1 MESSAVRQSAS
12 SPQSGNSRRPNNGFF
27 ANAYSSVS
35 WLSWRVLPTL
45 LGGLILRLWM
55 RHAFPPTD
63 VDTQIYGDMAKNLLL
78 HHQFATTLPGG
89 VLHPTLLRLPGYP
102 LFLAACYALFGV
114 ANDTAVLAVQ
124 ITLELFACLLLADFV
139 RRTVSLRAAWNTLWI
154 ATLCPFTAIYT
165 VSGLAESVTISAIM
179 LALWALQRHLDHANQ
194 AAQAEHA
201 PQAEQASPAQSK
213 PRPWAWLLLF
223 TAAITFAAFARPD
236 GALVA
241 IALWPALILSR
252 GPSVPLRTAL
262 RRAILCGLLALSP
275 FALWTARNWA
285 VFHVFQPLAPR
296 SASDPG
302 EPVYPGWEHW
312 TGTWCLD
319 FSCTYEVYWNGDD
332 DRLSIASL
340 PNWAFDSPEERAQTE
355 QLFADYNRTISF
367 SPAIDARFEALAQIR
382 QSHHPWRTR
391 FALPIGR
398 VLDMTFRPRV
408 ENLTID
414 IRWWEYS
421 RHHAETEFSLAYAA
435 LNLLLIVLAIAGAW
449 HRPPLWQYM
458 ALYILL
464 RSLML
469 LQVVGPEARYTLEF
483 LPFLYA
489 LAGTGLWHIFRHRP
503 IHETRVSH

>member
-1 MESSAVRQSAS
+1 MRQSGTS
-12 SPQSGNSRRPNNGFF
+12 TEFRKSQHNSGSFVAR
-27 ANAYSSVS
+27 AYSSVS

-124 ITLELFACLLLADFV
+124 ITLELIACLLLADFV

-165 VSGLAESVTISAIM
+165 VSGLAESVTVSAIM
-179 LALWALQRHLDHANQ
+179 IALWALQQHLDA
-194 AAQAEHA
+194 
-201 PQAEQASPAQSK
+201 AEQAARTPAQSN
-213 PRPWAWLLLF
+213 PHPWAWLLLF
-223 TAAITFAAFARPD
+223 TAAITFAALARPD

-262 RRAILCGLLALSP
+262 RRAILCALLAVSP
-275 FALWTARNWA
+275 FAFWAARNWA

-312 TGTWCLD
+312 TSTWCLD
-319 FSCTYEVYWNGDD
+319 FSCTYEVYWAGDD
-332 DRLSIASL
+332 DHLNIASL
-340 PNWAFDSPEERAQTE
+340 PDWAFDSPQERAQTA
-355 QLFADYNRTISF
+355 QLFTDYNRTNSF
-367 SPAIDARFEALAQIR
+367 STPIDARFEALAQIR
-382 QSHHPWRTR
+382 QSHHPWRTQLG
-391 FALPIGR
+391 LPIGR

-414 IRWWEYS
+414 IRWWQYS
-421 RHHAETEFSLAYAA
+421 LHHAETEFSLAYAA
-435 LNLLLIVLAIAGAW
+435 LNLLIIALAIAGACY
-449 HRPPLWQYM
+449 RPPLWQYM

-469 LQVVGPEARYTLEF
+469 LQVVGPEARYTIEF
-483 LPFLYA
+483 FPFLYA
-489 LAGTGLWHIFRHRP
+489 LAGTALWRIFRHRP
-503 IHETRVSH
+503 LPSPHPS